1 MAAAPWSA
9 PRFHREAF
17 VGFRCPLS
25 NEIMVDPVMTS
36 DGFSYERL
44 NIERHLDQERAQ
56 GMVVF
61 WRSPITNAV
70 LTDSN
75 LYPNIALRSVI
86 EEWLEQQPQKQKKPA
101 NTREPSPENALKF
114 PTLAVGALYSA
125 RKQLKT
131 QFKIDIDI
139 EPDTEATD
147 LGSRLVTLRPL
158 HPDAAVGQLE
168 TEIWTLCQK
177 QCWGRNLV
185 LNENGLPYTQL
196 IFDICAAN
204 YKIGRLLQK
213 KEKHA
218 LEKQFRVNFLV
229 ERPRPGQETRAVVIT
244 AWNATHADRVDATLQ
259 ECQDYILSMLDE

>member
-1 MAAAPWSA
+1 
-9 PRFHREAF
+9 
-17 VGFRCPLS
+17 
-25 NEIMVDPVMTS
+25 MVDPVMTS
-36 DGFSYERL
+36 DGFSYERI
-44 NIERHLDQERAQ
+44 NIERYLDDERAQ
-56 GMVVF
+56 GMIVF

-86 EEWLEQQPQKQKKPA
+86 EEWLEQQQQPSQPQRA
-101 NTREPSPENALKF
+101 VREPSPENALKF

-139 EPDTEATD
+139 ESDSQATD
-147 LGSRLVTLRPL
+147 MGSRLVTLRPL
-158 HPDAAVGQLE
+158 HPDAAIGPLE

-185 LNENGLPYTQL
+185 LDENGLPYTQL
-196 IFDICAAN
+196 IFDIDAAN

-229 ERPRPGQETRAVVIT
+229 QRALPGQETRAVVIT
-244 AWNATHADRVDATLQ
+244 AWNATHPDRVHATLQ
-259 ECQDYILSMLDE
+259 ECQEYILSMLDE